1 MGKGGGATKG
11 AVGEGRIKGGGKKEK
26 KERSQSPLDS
36 LRSELRQY
44 SDLFSLWAPSPGFI
58 NKISLGLSPNNSS

>member
-26 KERSQSPLDS
+26 KREK
-36 LRSELRQY
+36 SE
-44 SDLFSLWAPSPGFI
+44 PSR
-58 NKISLGLSPNNSS
+58 LLEVRAQTVQ